1 MAGRGL
7 LRGFP
12 QVANTGVTT
21 ISEDHMVTKQQA
33 LDYHFGTRPGK
44 IEIKPTKACR
54 TQRDLSLAY
63 TPGVADPCLE
73 IERNPHDVFK
83 YTARGNLV
91 AVVTN
96 GTAVLG
102 LGDIGALAGKP
113 VMEGKAVLFK
123 RFADVDVFDIEI
135 NSHDP
140 DEIIKVCQLLEPT
153 FGAINL
159 EDIKAPECF
168 YIEETLKKTMK
179 IPVFHDDQHGTA
191 IISGAALLN
200 GLEVVGK
207 DISKVRVVVN
217 GAGAAG
223 IACAEHYVRL
233 GVKRENVIL
242 CDTKGVVYKGRTTGM
257 NPYKERFATNTALR
271 TLAEA
276 MQNADVFLGLSVKGA
291 VTPEMVCSMAPRP
304 IVFAMANPDPEITY
318 EEAKA
323 CRHDVI
329 MATGR
334 SDFPNQVN
342 NVLGF
347 PFIFRGALD
356 VRATVINEEMK
367 LAATRALAN
376 LAKEDV
382 PDSVCRAYGVA
393 RLRFGPDY
401 LIPKPFDPRVLVWES
416 SAVAQAAMETGV
428 AQEPVNI
435 ASYRDQLERHLG
447 KAHEISRMMIHKAQA
462 KPKQVVFPEG
472 DNERILRACHCILD
486 EKIAIPILLGNATTI
501 QAKILELGLDLKG
514 AQIVDPAASPLREGY
529 IQELF
534 RLRQRR
540 GVTLSEARTL
550 IDERNIFASM
560 MVHMGDAD
568 ALVSGVSQHFPD
580 TIRPALQ
587 IVRMREGL
595 HKVAGCYPLITQN
608 GELLFLADTSVNI
621 DPTAEDL
628 VEIALCAAQEARR
641 FDVVPRVAMLSFSN
655 FGSTRHPV
663 CDKVRKAVDL
673 LHKADP
679 TLIVDGEV
687 MADVAVSPERLE
699 QDYPFS
705 SLKGGANVL
714 VFPDLASANIAYKL
728 LTKVGGAEILGPILM
743 GMARPVHLLARGS
756 EVEEIVN
763 VVAIAVVDAREA
775 ESLAA
780 APEVAKSIAQAD

>member
-1 MAGRGL
+1 M
-7 LRGFP
+7 P
-12 QVANTGVTT
+12 
-21 ISEDHMVTKQQA
+21 VTKQQA
-33 LDYHFGTRPGK
+33 LDYHFGTHPGK
-44 IEIKPTKACR
+44 IEITPTKPCR

-63 TPGVADPCLE
+63 TPGVAEPCLE
-73 IERNPHDVFK
+73 IQKNPQDAFK

-123 RFADVDVFDIEI
+123 RFANVDVFDIEI

-140 DEIIKVCQLLEPT
+140 DEVIKVCQLLEPT

-207 DISKVRVVVN
+207 DIGKIRVVVN

-223 IACAEHYVRL
+223 FACAEHYVRL

-242 CDTKGVVYKGRTTGM
+242 CDTKGVIYQGRIEGM
-257 NPYKERFATNTALR
+257 NPYKERFAIETKLR
-271 TLAEA
+271 TLAEV
-276 MQNADVFLGLSVKGA
+276 MENADVFLGLSVKGA
-291 VTPEMVCSMAPRP
+291 ITPAMVRSMAARP

-323 CRHDVI
+323 CRDDVI

-334 SDFPNQVN
+334 SDYPNQVN

-356 VRATVINEEMK
+356 VRATTINEEMK

-393 RLRFGPDY
+393 RLKFGPDY

-428 AQEPVNI
+428 AQEPI
-435 ASYRDQLERHLG
+435 DIDAYREQLERHQG
-447 KAHEISRMMIHKAQA
+447 KAHEISRMMIHKAQGKPAA
-462 KPKQVVFPEG
+462 KLKTVVFPEG
-472 DNERILRACHCILD
+472 DNDKILRACHTILE
-486 EKIAIPILLGNATTI
+486 EKIAMPILIGKTATIHAKIAELGI
-501 QAKILELGLDLKG
+501 DLGQAK
-514 AQIVDPAASPLREGY
+514 IVDPADSPLRESY
-529 IQELF
+529 IQELY

-540 GVTLSEARTL
+540 GVTLTEARTL
-550 IDERNIFASM
+550 IEERNIFASM
-560 MVHMGDAD
+560 MLHMGDAD
-568 ALVSGVSQHFPD
+568 ALVAGVTQHFPE

-595 HKVAGCYPLITQN
+595 HRVAGCYPMVTRK
-608 GELLFLADTSVNI
+608 GELYFFADTSVTV

-628 VEIALCAAQEARR
+628 VEIALCTAEEARR
-641 FDVVPRVAMLSFSN
+641 FNVVPRVAMLSFSS
-655 FGSTRHPV
+655 FGSAKHPFA
-663 CDKVRKAVDL
+663 DKVRKAVDL

-679 TLIVDGEV
+679 TLIVDGEI
-687 MADVAVSPERLE
+687 MADAAVSPEMLE
-699 QDYPFS
+699 QMYPFS
-705 SLKGGANVL
+705 SLKGSGANVL
-714 VFPDLASANIAYKL
+714 IFPNLESANIGYKL
-728 LTKVGGAEILGPILM
+728 LKTIGGATTLGPILM
-743 GMARPVHLLARGS
+743 GMARPVHLLARGA

-763 VVAIAVVDAREA
+763 VAAIAVVDARDGEP
-775 ESLAA
+775 AA
-780 APEVAKSIAQAD
+780 AKQEMAKALV

>member
-1 MAGRGL
+1 
-7 LRGFP
+7 
-12 QVANTGVTT
+12 
-21 ISEDHMVTKQQA
+21 MVTKQQA
-33 LDYHFGTRPGK
+33 LDYHFGTHPGK
-44 IEIKPTKACR
+44 IEVTPTKPCR

-73 IERNPHDVFK
+73 IQKNPHDAFK

-91 AVVTN
+91 AVVSN

-123 RFADVDVFDIEI
+123 RFANVDVFDIELDT
-135 NSHDP
+135 HDP
-140 DEIIKVCQLLEPT
+140 DEVIKVCQLIEPT

-207 DISKVRVVVN
+207 DIGKIRVVVN

-223 IACAEHYVRL
+223 VACAEHYVRL

-242 CDTKGVVYKGRTTGM
+242 CDTKGVIYKGRSAGM
-257 NPYKERFATNTALR
+257 NPYKERFAISTSLR

-276 MQNADVFLGLSVKGA
+276 MENADVFLGLSVKGA
-291 VTPEMVCSMAPRP
+291 ITPDMVRSMAARP

-323 CRHDVI
+323 SRDDVI

-334 SDFPNQVN
+334 SDYPNQVN

-356 VRATVINEEMK
+356 VRATTINEEMK

-393 RLRFGPDY
+393 RLKFGPDY

-435 ASYRDQLERHLG
+435 REYREQRERHLG

-462 KPKQVVFPEG
+462 KPKHVVFPEG
-472 DNERILRACHCILD
+472 DNEKILRACHSILD
-486 EKIAIPILLGNATTI
+486 EKIATPILLGNAATI
-501 QAKILELGLDLKG
+501 HAKTAELGLDLKD
-514 AQIVDPAASPLREGY
+514 AEIVDPAASPLRERY

-540 GVTLSEARTL
+540 GVTLTEARTL

-568 ALVSGVSQHFPD
+568 ALVSGVTQHFPD

-587 IVRMREGL
+587 IIRMREGL
-595 HKVAGCYPLITQN
+595 HKVAGCYPLITRS

-621 DPTAEDL
+621 DPSAEDL
-628 VEIALCAAQEARR
+628 VEIALCTAQEARR
-641 FDVVPRVAMLSFSN
+641 FDIVPRVAMLSFSS
-655 FGSTRHPV
+655 FGGTKHPF
-663 CDKVRKAVDL
+663 CDKVRKAVEL

-679 TLIVDGEV
+679 TLIVDGEI
-687 MADVAVSPERLE
+687 MADVAVSPEILE
-699 QDYPFS
+699 QTYPFS
-705 SLKGGANVL
+705 PLKGGANVL

-728 LTKVGGAEILGPILM
+728 LTTIGGAEILGPILM
-743 GMARPVHLLARGS
+743 GMTRPVHLVARGA

-763 VVAIAVVDAREA
+763 AVAIAVVDAREA
-775 ESLAA
+775 ELATMS
-780 APEVAKSIAQAD
+780 EITKSVAQAD

>member
-1 MAGRGL
+1 
-7 LRGFP
+7 
-12 QVANTGVTT
+12 
-21 ISEDHMVTKQQA
+21 MVTKQQA

-44 IEIKPTKACR
+44 IEVTPTKPCR

-73 IERNPHDVFK
+73 IQKNPHDAFK

-91 AVVTN
+91 AVVSN

-140 DEIIKVCQLLEPT
+140 DEVIKVCQLLEPT

-200 GLEVVGK
+200 GLEIVGK

-233 GVKRENVIL
+233 GVKRENIIL
-242 CDTKGVVYKGRTTGM
+242 CDTKGVIYKGRSAGM
-257 NPYKERFATNTALR
+257 NPYKERFATNTSLR

-276 MQNADVFLGLSVKGA
+276 MENADVFLGLSVKGA
-291 VTPEMVCSMAPRP
+291 VTPDMVRSMANRP

-323 CRHDVI
+323 ARDDVI

-334 SDFPNQVN
+334 SDYPNQVN

-393 RLRFGPDY
+393 RLKFGPDY

-416 SAVAQAAMETGV
+416 SAVAQAAMETGA
-428 AQEPVNI
+428 AQEPIDIDV
-435 ASYRDQLERHLG
+435 YREQLERHLG

-462 KPKQVVFPEG
+462 KPKHVVFPEG
-472 DNERILRACHCILD
+472 DNEKILRACHSILD
-486 EKIAIPILLGNATTI
+486 EKIATPILLGNAATI
-501 QAKILELGLDLKG
+501 HAKTAELGLDLKD
-514 AQIVDPAASPLREGY
+514 AEIVDPAASPLRERY

-540 GVTLSEARTL
+540 GVTLTEARTL

-568 ALVSGVSQHFPD
+568 ALVSGVTQHFPD

-595 HKVAGCYPLITQN
+595 HKVAGCYPLITRN

-621 DPTAEDL
+621 DPSAEDL

-641 FDVVPRVAMLSFSN
+641 FDMVPRVAMLSFSS
-655 FGSTRHPV
+655 FGGTKHPF
-663 CDKVRKAVDL
+663 CDKVRKAVEL

-679 TLIVDGEV
+679 TLIVDGEI
-687 MADVAVSPERLE
+687 MADVAVSPEVLE
-699 QDYPFS
+699 QTYPFS

-714 VFPDLASANIAYKL
+714 IFPNLESANIAYKL
-728 LTKVGGAEILGPILM
+728 LTTIGGAEILGPILM
-743 GMARPVHLLARGS
+743 GMTRPVHLLARGA

-763 VVAIAVVDAREA
+763 VVAIAVVDARATELATAMPEIA
-775 ESLAA
+775 ES
-780 APEVAKSIAQAD
+780 VAQAD

>member
-1 MAGRGL
+1 MA
-7 LRGFP
+7 
-12 QVANTGVTT
+12 
-21 ISEDHMVTKQQA
+21 VTKQQA
-33 LDYHFGTRPGK
+33 LDYHFGTHPGK
-44 IEIKPTKACR
+44 IEITPTKPCR

-73 IERNPHDVFK
+73 IQKNPQDAYK

-123 RFADVDVFDIEI
+123 RFANVDVFDIEI
-135 NSHDP
+135 DSHDP

-200 GLEVVGK
+200 ALEIVGK
-207 DISKVRVVVN
+207 DIGKVRVVVN

-223 IACAEHYVRL
+223 FACAEHYVRL

-242 CDTKGVVYKGRTTGM
+242 CDTKGVVYQGRTAGM
-257 NPYKERFATNTALR
+257 NPYKQRFAVDTKLR

-276 MQNADVFLGLSVKGA
+276 MAGADVFLGLSVKGA
-291 VTPEMVCSMAPRP
+291 ITPDMVRSMAAHPV
-304 IVFAMANPDPEITY
+304 VFAMANPDPEITY
-318 EEAKA
+318 DEAKA
-323 CRHDVI
+323 ARSDVI

-356 VRATVINEEMK
+356 VRATTINEEMK

-393 RLRFGPDY
+393 RLKFGPDY

-416 SAVAQAAMETGV
+416 TAVAKAAMETGV
-428 AQEPVNI
+428 AQEPI
-435 ASYRDQLERHLG
+435 DITMYREQLERHQG

-462 KPKQVVFPEG
+462 RPKTVVFPEG
-472 DNERILRACHCILD
+472 ENEKILRACHTILD
-486 EKIAIPILLGNATTI
+486 EKIATPILVGNSAI
-501 QAKILELGLDLKG
+501 IHAKMAELGLDLKQ
-514 AQIVDPAASPLREGY
+514 ARIVDPKDSPLRESY

-540 GVTLSEARTL
+540 GVTLVEARTL
-550 IDERNIFASM
+550 IEERNIFASM
-560 MVHMGDAD
+560 MLHMGDAD
-568 ALVSGVSQHFPD
+568 ALVAGVTQHFPD

-595 HKVAGCYPLITQN
+595 HKVAGCYPMVTRKGDLF
-608 GELLFLADTSVNI
+608 FLADTSVNV

-628 VEIALCAAQEARR
+628 VEIALCTAEEARR
-641 FDVVPRVAMLSFSN
+641 FNVVPRVAMLSFSS
-655 FGSTRHPV
+655 FGSTKHPS
-663 CDKVRKAVDL
+663 CDKVRKVVEL

-679 TLIVDGEV
+679 TLIVDGEI
-687 MADVAVSPERLE
+687 MADTAVSPEILE
-699 QDYPFS
+699 QTYPFS

-714 VFPDLASANIAYKL
+714 IFPNLESANIAYKL
-728 LTKVGGAEILGPILM
+728 LMTIGGATTLGPVLM
-743 GMARPVHLLARGS
+743 GMARPVHLLARGA

-763 VVAIAVVDAREA
+763 VVAIAVVDARDGEPVTATPEA
-775 ESLAA
+775 AKTLA
-780 APEVAKSIAQAD
+780 